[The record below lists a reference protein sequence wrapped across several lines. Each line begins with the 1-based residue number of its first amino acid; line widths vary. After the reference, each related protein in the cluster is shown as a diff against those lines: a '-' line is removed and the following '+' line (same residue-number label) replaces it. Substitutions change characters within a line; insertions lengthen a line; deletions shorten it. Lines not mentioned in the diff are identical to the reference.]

1 MACKNHPDRE
11 SVAICVVCQ
20 TEVCDECRTVADG
33 KSYCAADAPPTAAT
47 APPPPPPPPT
57 GPAGTPSMPPPPL
70 SGAAAAGAP
79 GGGTD
84 DPSQENPVVALLC
97 YLLLWIGG
105 VIVLATDMK
114 KSRYMRFHAFHGLFY
129 LVAWIAF
136 SIAASIISALPV
148 IQILALIIWPLGG
161 LALLILGIVLAVKA
175 YNKQEMTLPL
185 ITQWARAQADKMR
198 V

>member
-1 MACKNHPDRE
+1 
-11 SVAICVVCQ
+11 
-20 TEVCDECRTVADG
+20 
-33 KSYCAADAPPTAAT
+33 
-47 APPPPPPPPT
+47 
-57 GPAGTPSMPPPPL
+57 MPPPPL

-114 KSRYMRFHAFHGLFY
+114 KSRYMRFHAWHGIFISIAWAVV
-129 LVAWIAF
+129 LVAVFILQAVLGVMHLGF
-136 SIAASIISALPV
+136 VSVIMGLLLPCV
-148 IQILALIIWPLGG
+148 GI
-161 LALLILGIVLAVKA
+161 ALLVLVIIMGIKA
-175 YNKQEMTLPL
+175 YNKQDVFTIPVVTDM
-185 ITQWARAQADKMR
+185 ARQQADKMR